1 MILDDSIS
9 AGPQGSLAQGVL
21 IAALVAGC
29 SYLFGMNADLNPSL
43 MLAWKGAGVWLLA
56 IYAGL
61 LARKND
67 GWLIAFVMGMGAL
80 GDVLLER
87 NITVGAGAFLVGH
100 VAAIYL
106 YLTNRRRVL
115 TASQRW
121 LAIVA
126 VPATLLIAW
135 SLTRSGPIL
144 IYTLFLAMM
153 AASAWISRFPRY
165 WTGIGAM
172 LFVVS
177 DLLIFARMGIWE
189 GVGWLSP
196 AIWLLYFGGQVLI
209 VLGVTRTLAR
219 E

>member
-1 MILDDSIS
+1 MVMDQSIS
-9 AGPQGSLAQGVL
+9 GEPQGRLAQGVL
-21 IAALVAGC
+21 IAALVAGG

-61 LARKND
+61 MAHKND

-87 NITVGAGAFLVGH
+87 SITAGAGAFLVGH

-106 YLTNRRRVL
+106 YLTNRRKSL
-115 TASQRW
+115 SQSQRW
-121 LAIVA
+121 LTIVA
-126 VPATLLIAW
+126 VPAILIIAW
-135 SLTRSGPIL
+135 GLTKSGPIL

-153 AASAWISRFPRY
+153 AASAWASRFPRY

-177 DLLIFARMGIWE
+177 DLLIFARMGVLE
-189 GVGWLSP
+189 GVGWISP
-196 AIWLLYFGGQVLI
+196 AIWILYFGGQVLI

-219 E
+219 G

>member
-1 MILDDSIS
+1 MILDERLSE
-9 AGPQGSLAQGVL
+9 APQSKIALLVLVAAL
-21 IAALVAGC
+21 IAGG
-29 SYLFGMNADLNPSL
+29 SYLLGMNADLHPSV

-56 IYAGL
+56 VYAGL

-87 NITVGAGAFLVGH
+87 NMTAGAGAFLVGH
-100 VAAIYL
+100 IAAIYL
-106 YLTNRRRVL
+106 YLNNRRLVL

-121 LAIVA
+121 LVIVA
-126 VPATLLIAW
+126 VPAIGLIAW

-153 AASAWISRFPRY
+153 AASAWASRFPRY
-165 WTGIGAM
+165 WTGLGAM
-172 LFVVS
+172 MFVVS

-189 GVGWLSP
+189 GVSWISP

>member
-1 MILDDSIS
+1 MIVDESVRAEPQS
-9 AGPQGSLAQGVL
+9 KVAGAVL
-21 IAALVAGC
+21 IAALIAGG
-29 SYLFGMNADLNPSL
+29 SYLFGMNADLDPSL
-43 MLAWKGAGVWLLA
+43 MLAWKGSGVWLLA
-56 IYAGL
+56 VYAGL
-61 LARKND
+61 LARTND
-67 GWLIAFVMGMGAL
+67 GWLIAFIMGMGAL

-87 NITVGAGAFLVGH
+87 NMTAGAGAFLVGH
-100 VAAIYL
+100 VAAIHL
-106 YLTNRRRVL
+106 YLKNRRKAL

-126 VPATLLIAW
+126 VPATLLTAW
-135 SLTRSGPIL
+135 SLTQSGPIL

-165 WTGIGAM
+165 WTGLGAM
-172 LFVVS
+172 MFVAS
-177 DLLIFARMGIWE
+177 DLLIFARMGVWA
-189 GVGWLSP
+189 GAGWVSP

>member
-1 MILDDSIS
+1 MILDESIS
-9 AGPQGSLAQGVL
+9 AGPQGKMAHVVL
-21 IAALVAGC
+21 IAALVAGGT
-29 SYLFGMNADLNPSL
+29 YLFGMNAELHPSM

-61 LARKND
+61 LARKNS

-87 NITVGAGAFLVGH
+87 NMTLGAGAFLIGH
-100 VAAIYL
+100 IAAIYL
-106 YLTNRRRVL
+106 YLNNRRRIL

-121 LAIVA
+121 LAIVT
-126 VPATLLIAW
+126 VPAITLIGW

-153 AASAWISRFPRY
+153 AASAWASRFPRY

-172 LFVVS
+172 LFVAS
-177 DLLIFARMGIWE
+177 DLLIFARMGIWAD
-189 GVGWLSP
+189 VSWISP

-209 VLGVTRTLAR
+209 VLGVTRTLVR

>member
-1 MILDDSIS
+1 MLVDESIS
-9 AGPQGSLAQGVL
+9 GEPQGRIAQGVL
-21 IAALVAGC
+21 LAALVAGVT
-29 SYLFGMNADLNPSL
+29 YLFGMNADLNPSL

-61 LARKND
+61 MARKND

-87 NITVGAGAFLVGH
+87 SITAGAGAFLVGH

-106 YLTNRRRVL
+106 YLKNRRPVL
-115 TASQRW
+115 TQSQRW
-121 LAIVA
+121 LIIVA

-153 AASAWISRFPRY
+153 AASAWASRFPRY

-172 LFVVS
+172 MFVVS
-177 DLLIFARMGIWE
+177 DLLIFARMGVWE
-189 GVGWLSP
+189 GVGWVSP
-196 AIWLLYFGGQVLI
+196 AIWILYFGGQVLI

>member
-1 MILDDSIS
+1 MILDESIS
-9 AGPQGSLAQGVL
+9 AGPQGKMAHVVL
-21 IAALVAGC
+21 IAALVAGGT
-29 SYLFGMNADLNPSL
+29 YLFGMNAELHPSM

-61 LARKND
+61 LARKNS

-87 NITVGAGAFLVGH
+87 NMTLGAGAFLIGH
-100 VAAIYL
+100 IAAIYL
-106 YLTNRRRVL
+106 YLNNRRRIL

-121 LAIVA
+121 LAIVT
-126 VPATLLIAW
+126 VPAITLIGW

-153 AASAWISRFPRY
+153 AASAWASRFPRY

-172 LFVVS
+172 LFVAS
-177 DLLIFARMGIWE
+177 DLLIFARMGIWAD
-189 GVGWLSP
+189 VSWISP

>member
-1 MILDDSIS
+1 MILDESIS
-9 AGPQGSLAQGVL
+9 AGPQGKMAHVVL
-21 IAALVAGC
+21 IAALVAGGT
-29 SYLFGMNADLNPSL
+29 YLFGMNAELHPSM

-61 LARKND
+61 LARKNS

-87 NITVGAGAFLVGH
+87 NMTLGAGAFLIGH
-100 VAAIYL
+100 IAAIYL
-106 YLTNRRRVL
+106 YLNNRRRIL

-121 LAIVA
+121 LAIVT
-126 VPATLLIAW
+126 VPAITLIGW

-153 AASAWISRFPRY
+153 AASAWSSRFPRY

-172 LFVVS
+172 LFVAS
-177 DLLIFARMGIWE
+177 DLLIFARMGIWAD
-189 GVGWLSP
+189 VSWISP
-196 AIWLLYFGGQVLI
+196 VIWLLYFGGQVLI

>member
-1 MILDDSIS
+1 MILDESVS
-9 AGPQGSLAQGVL
+9 AGPQGRLAQGIL
-21 IAALVAGC
+21 IAALVAGG

-56 IYAGL
+56 VYAGL

-87 NITVGAGAFLVGH
+87 NMTAGAGAFLVGH

-106 YLTNRRRVL
+106 YLNNRRRVL

-126 VPATLLIAW
+126 VPAVGIIAW
-135 SLTRSGPIL
+135 SLTHSGPIL

-153 AASAWISRFPRY
+153 AASAWASRFPRY

-172 LFVVS
+172 MFVVS
-177 DLLIFARMGIWE
+177 DLLIFARMGVWE
-189 GVGWLSP
+189 GVGWVSP
-196 AIWLLYFGGQVLI
+196 AIWILYFGGQVLI